1 MKFKVDNEEVL
12 ELTTAQKKVLKHY
25 IKNADFTED
34 MKRRVAYIIT
44 HKLDQCNK
52 QLRTEWEPKLKAKGV
67 TSVPLDNDAFAE
79 LVFTQSDYPVDE

>member
-1 MKFKVDNEEVL
+1 MKFKVDNDQVL

-44 HKLDQCNK
+44 HKLDQCFE
-52 QLRTEWEPKLKAKGV
+52 QLKKEWDPKLKANGV
-67 TSVPLDNDAFAE
+67 TSVPLNKDAYAE
-79 LVFTQSDYPVDE
+79 LVFTQPDYPVDE